1 MTTLTSYMKKQQT
14 TKKSEKNQDMSLN
27 HSKSVRFRIRV
38 QQDKEHLKVLKEF
51 YDQGDITLPDVDR
64 RQE

>member
-27 HSKSVRFRIRV
+27 HSKSVRFRKRI
-38 QQDKEHLKVLKEF
+38 QEDKEQEKELKEF
-51 YDQGDITLPDVDR
+51 IDGNNPTIPR
-64 RQE
+64 RVF